1 MRLLSGRRS
10 APDWSPSQLIKVT
23 TQTHCLSLARY
34 SYKRKGAPAW
44 KGDYLSFFVSQTLI
58 LAEILFWKKVRES
71 KRIWRNTI
79 LQKVFKINENFSIQF
94 SGDLQ
99 IFIASNLRFYAKFHI
114 DDDNNGDDHLD
125 DMVKKLVGRRLHGD
139 RKFPKSSATYSLPH
153 APFPAPHRP
162 SGFLHLEILAKFCF
176 SLLLF
181 SFGPSQ
187 LLRQSTRII
196 STLPIQLCIHA
207 INTMQSTSLAKC
219 QRHSDSLATWIV
231 WWWWWC

>member
-23 TQTHCLSLARY
+23 TQTHCLSLGRY
-34 SYKRKGAPAW
+34 SYKRRRLLCERENFFP
-44 KGDYLSFFVSQTLI
+44 LFVSQALI
-58 LAEILFWKKVRES
+58 LAKILFWKKVRES
-71 KRIWRNTI
+71 KRIWRNTV

-99 IFIASNLRFYAKFHI
+99 IFIASNPRFYAKFHI
-114 DDDNNGDDHLD
+114 DDENNGDDHLD

-176 SLLLF
+176 SLLSF
-181 SFGPSQ
+181 SSQ
-187 LLRQSTRII
+187 LLRQSIRTI
-196 STLPIQLCIHA
+196 SRLPIQLRIHA
-207 INTMQSTSLAKC
+207 TNNTMQSTSLAKC